1 MKKFYICIFAL
12 VFVLSLAG
20 CTKVLKPV
28 IEEPSTSE
36 PTEEEVTEKEELVPL
51 LFADEK
57 ENLYLYGIKPDGV
70 ILYADGIG
78 HFYDW
83 EYDCSDYR
91 APKIFS
97 GYFDNDTSYEDLAVV
112 TYTKNDGVSVEDI
125 RFITGGDFE
134 ADDVYLVDSSELDSY
149 VSYYV
154 SESFSNNAI
163 IFTYDGTSYSFD
175 LSDCFSTLA
184 YDGVSYS
191 ENVSYEL
198 VDGKIYVNIVPVVS
212 SADDEGDYGKAEVD
226 LTIKAKLNFDGYNI
240 SLSDFELKLT
250 GI

>member
-36 PTEEEVTEKEELVPL
+36 PTEDEVTEKEELVPL

-125 RFITGGDFE
+125 RFITDGDFE

-154 SESFSNNAI
+154 SESFSNNAV

-226 LTIKAKLNFDGYNI
+226 LTVKAKLNFDGYNI

>member
-1 MKKFYICIFAL
+1 MKKLYICIFAL

-125 RFITGGDFE
+125 RFITDGDFE

-154 SESFSNNAI
+154 SESFSNNAV